1 LSSGKDSEMTI
12 TIFILSL
19 LGAMALGVPI
29 AFSLLICGAALM
41 LHLNMFDAQILAQ
54 NLIEG
59 SNSFPLLAVPFFMLA
74 GEIMNAGGLSRRIVN
89 FAMACVG
96 HIKGGLG
103 YVTIMAAVIMAALSG
118 SAVADAA
125 ALASLLLPMMIAAGH
140 DRSRSAGL
148 IASAGIIAPV
158 IPPSIGF
165 VIFGVAGNVSIS
177 KLFMAG
183 IVPGIMLGAALWV
196 TWWWLARTEVVQV
209 PPRKSLLE
217 IGVAMRQATWALVLP
232 FIVVFGLKFGVFTPT
247 EAAVVATV
255 YALFISTV
263 IYKELSLKSLLP
275 LFVNAAKTSA
285 IVMFL
290 VAAAMVSA
298 WLITVANLPAQLI
311 SLLQPLLDSPR
322 LLMLTIMIIT
332 IIVGTALDMT
342 PTILLLTP
350 VLMPVVKA
358 AGIDPVYFGVLFI
371 INNAIGLI
379 TPPVGTVL
387 NAVAG
392 AGKISMDEVTR
403 GVMPF
408 MLAQFAIMFAMVA
421 FPALVMVPAR
431 WFY

>member
-1 LSSGKDSEMTI
+1 MTI
-12 TIFILSL
+12 AVFLFSL
-19 LGAMALGVPI
+19 MGAMALGIPI
-29 AFSLLICGAALM
+29 AFSLLLCGAALM
-41 LHLNMFDAQILAQ
+41 WHLNMFDAQILAK

-125 ALASLLLPMMIAAGH
+125 ALASLLLPMMVAAGH
-140 DRSRSAGL
+140 DRARSAGL

-183 IVPGIMLGAALWV
+183 IVPGILLGASLWI
-196 TWWWLARTEVVQV
+196 TWWWLARQEVVQV
-209 PPRKSLLE
+209 PPRKSFGE
-217 IGVAMRQATWALVLP
+217 IREALREATWALVLP
-232 FIVVFGLKFGVFTPT
+232 VIVVFGLKFGVFTPT
-247 EAAVVATV
+247 EAAVVAAV
-255 YALFISTV
+255 YALLISTFV
-263 IYKELSLKSLLP
+263 YKELNLKSLYP
-275 LFVNAAKTSA
+275 LFVASAKTSA

-298 WLITVANLPAQLI
+298 WLITVANLPGELVA
-311 SLLQPLLDSPR
+311 LLQPMLDSPK
-322 LLMLTIMIIT
+322 LLMLTIMVIT
-332 IIVGTALDMT
+332 MVVGTALDMT

-392 AGKISMDEVTR
+392 VGKVSMDEVTR

-408 MLAQFAIMFAMVA
+408 MVAQFIIMFAMVA
-421 FPALVMVPAR
+421 FPQLVMVPAR

>member
-1 LSSGKDSEMTI
+1 MTI
-12 TIFILSL
+12 AVFVLSL

-29 AFSLLICGAALM
+29 AFSLLICGVALM
-41 LHLNMFDAQILAQ
+41 VHLNMFDAQILAQ

-96 HIKGGLG
+96 HIKGGMG

-125 ALASLLLPMMIAAGH
+125 ALASLLLPMMVAAGH
-140 DRSRSAGL
+140 DRARSAGL

-183 IVPGIMLGAALWV
+183 IVPGVLLGASLWV
-196 TWWWLARTEVVQV
+196 TWWWLARKEVVQV
-209 PPRKSLLE
+209 PPRKSMAE

-232 FIVVFGLKFGVFTPT
+232 LIVVFGLKFGVFTPT
-247 EAAVVATV
+247 EAAVVAAM
-255 YALFISTV
+255 YALLISV
-263 IYKELSLKSLLP
+263 FIYKELNFKTMVP
-275 LFVNAAKTSA
+275 LFVSAAKTSA

-298 WLITVANLPAQLI
+298 WLITVANLPAELI
-311 SLLQPLLDSPR
+311 ALLQPLLDSPR
-322 LLMLTIMIIT
+322 LLMFTIMVIT
-332 IIVGTALDMT
+332 MVVGTALDMT

-392 AGKISMDEVTR
+392 VGKVSMDEVTR

-408 MLAQFAIMFAMVA
+408 MVAQFAIMFAMVA
-421 FPALVMVPAR
+421 WPALVMVPAR